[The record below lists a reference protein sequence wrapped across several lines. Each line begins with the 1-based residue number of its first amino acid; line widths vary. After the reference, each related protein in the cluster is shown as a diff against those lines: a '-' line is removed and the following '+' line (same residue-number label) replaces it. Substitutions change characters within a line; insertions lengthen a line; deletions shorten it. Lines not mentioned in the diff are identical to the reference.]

1 MNDKFISNDNI
12 NSYIETLINQSF
24 SILPLYEENGKCEIL
39 TQKIDNIFHR
49 INGFFKINNFDS
61 KITIDILSFASELK
75 DVDSHSDVRCC
86 VLKICSL
93 LSQLKVVTE

>member
-1 MNDKFISNDNI
+1 MDDKFISNNDI
-12 NSYIETLINQSF
+12 NSYIEMLINQSF
-24 SILPLYEENGKCEIL
+24 SILPVYEENGKCEIL

-49 INGFFKINNFDS
+49 LSGFFKMNNFDS
-61 KITIDILSFASELK
+61 KTTIDILSFVIELR
-75 DVDSHSDVRCC
+75 DVDNHSEVRCC